1 MLGVSVDALTRA
13 HSVLLIRINS
23 ACQEARAADCHQVPV
38 SGPLKIDSLRLDQGG
53 SGSTMNRC
61 ERVLG
66 TLGGRVVAAAGALL
80 VAVSAYGL
88 SIPGASVRP
97 NGATQPDRSIADGR
111 QVFENRCA
119 ACHGIDGRGGER
131 APDIA
136 TSAKTQRRSDA
147 EIAQII
153 NSGIPSGGMPAF
165 STLDASTSRALVR
178 YLRSLEGKTGSAAL
192 PGNPQ
197 NGKAIFFGRARCS
210 ECHLAAGA
218 GGFIASDLSFYGRTR
233 PAEEIRDA
241 IVKPGQS
248 PNDSRGPVT
257 IVTRAGQTLTGV
269 LRNEDN
275 FSLQLQSLDGAFHL
289 LMKSEVASVSRDRNS
304 LMPADY
310 GSTLS
315 AGDLNDLVSFLMSV
329 AQQHKSSSDPRK
341 NEPSDEEE

>member
-131 APDIA
+131 PPDLA
-136 TSAKTQRRSDA
+136 TSAKTPRRRDA
-147 EIAQII
+147 GAAQVI
-153 NSGIPSGGMPAF
+153 NNELPSPATPAF
-165 STLDASTSRALVR
+165 T
-178 YLRSLEGKTGSAAL
+178 
-192 PGNPQ
+192 PP
-197 NGKAIFFGRARCS
+197 
-210 ECHLAAGA
+210 H
-218 GGFIASDLSFYGRTR
+218 
-233 PAEEIRDA
+233 P
-241 IVKPGQS
+241 S
-248 PNDSRGPVT
+248 PSP
-257 IVTRAGQTLTGV
+257 
-269 LRNEDN
+269 
-275 FSLQLQSLDGAFHL
+275 
-289 LMKSEVASVSRDRNS
+289 
-304 LMPADY
+304 P
-310 GSTLS
+310 
-315 AGDLNDLVSFLMSV
+315 
-329 AQQHKSSSDPRK
+329 P
-341 NEPSDEEE
+341 